1 MANLQVKNVPDA
13 LYDAMKA
20 RALEERTTI
29 SELVLRTMTTE
40 LERPSL
46 RRWVS
51 EQRTLDV
58 ARDRRPDVDVQG
70 LMDDVRGEFDR

>member
-40 LERPSL
+40 PERPSL

-51 EQRTLDV
+51 EQRAFDV
-58 ARDRRPDVDVQG
+58 GRDRRPDVDVQG